1 MLWLPCGVIWMCTL
15 AAIAAVIY
23 SFDPKHNWWA
33 WLLMIPGTGALMF
46 LIFYVFNCDKEKMRV
61 PRDKF
66 LDCFASAGECAL
78 SRVLS
83 TTDSTQKQTQKDC
96 FASACEPL
104 AS

>member
-1 MLWLPCGVIWMCTL
+1 MLWLPCGAMWMGTL

-23 SFDPKHNWWA
+23 SLDPKHNWWA

-66 LDCFASAGECAL
+66 LDCFASAGEFAL
-78 SRVLS
+78 SRVL
-83 TTDSTQKQTQKDC
+83 TAQQRI
-96 FASACEPL
+96 
-104 AS
+104 

>member
-1 MLWLPCGVIWMCTL
+1 MWMGTL

-23 SFDPKHNWWA
+23 SLDPKHNWWA

-78 SRVLS
+78 SRVLTARKS
-83 TTDSTQKQTQKDC
+83 RRKRT
-96 FASACEPL
+96 ASPPHASLSL
-104 AS
+104 ARVPSRKS

>member
-1 MLWLPCGVIWMCTL
+1 MLWLPCGAMWMGSV

-23 SFDPKHNWWA
+23 SLDPKHNWWA

-78 SRVLS
+78 SRVLTAQQRIS
-83 TTDSTQKQTQKDC
+83 TLISPTTHVSLSLSLHT
-96 FASACEPL
+96 
-104 AS
+104 